1 MEKVI
6 VWIHIPKTGGKSM
19 FKMLQQKYKTLQI
32 YETLGGYVYSDDV
45 DEIDDK
51 IANYYESLPLETC
64 VQYAKDNGYT
74 AIIGNLVAKEIKTL
88 CDSIYGTSE
97 LFCFLREP
105 ISRTVSEY
113 KHNAFHGYT
122 DTSFEEF
129 CKRTYNTQWRQT
141 SGDLSLFKFVGDFT
155 NFECVVQGL
164 GFTTEHE
171 NSSYGRSYID
181 VNESIAIPYNKLD
194 TELYNSFKQKATD

>member
-6 VWIHIPKTGGKSM
+6 VWIHIPKTGGKSI

-74 AIIGNLVAKEIKTL
+74 AIIGNLVASEIKML
-88 CDSIYGTSE
+88 CDAIYGTSE

-105 ISRTVSEY
+105 IARTVSEY
-113 KHNAFHGYT
+113 KHNAFHGYAET
-122 DTSFEEF
+122 LFGDF
-129 CKRTYNTQWRQT
+129 CKRTQNTQWRQT
-141 SGDLSLFKFVGDFT
+141 SGDLSLLKFVGDFK
-155 NFECVVQGL
+155 NFQHDMQEL
-164 GFTTEHE
+164 GFTIEHE
-171 NSSYGRSYID
+171 NSSKDRKYVD
-181 VNESIAIPYNKLD
+181 VDGSVAIPYNELD
-194 TELYNSFKQKATD
+194 IELYNTFKQKATD